1 MGAYTLQQVL
11 KVLSNSIKHV
21 PNDRAEALQKKLLEP
36 VNNFSFGVELI
47 SSMMDTITLLSY
59 KLHGDEA
66 EGKLIKTK
74 CDSDVSLLYIIF
86 SVKFE
91 KLLSF

>member
-21 PNDRAEALQKKLLEP
+21 PNDRAEALQKQLLEP
-36 VNNFSFGVELI
+36 VNNFLVGVELI
-47 SSMMDTITLLSY
+47 SSMMDTVTLLSY

-66 EGKLIKTK
+66 EGRLGWTG
-74 CDSDVSLLYIIF
+74 CYFVSHISIIWYK
-86 SVKFE
+86 V
-91 KLLSF
+91 